1 MESETK
7 KREKF
12 LFDQKENL
20 QTRPPVIT
28 IMGHVDH
35 GKTKLL
41 DAIRETNVVDD
52 EDKNA
57 YGLVSND
64 GMIKS
69 LKSSLLKMDKTI
81 EEYNEEKLDLAELEA
96 KILAMPD
103 TIKVGITENL
113 DRRVRELDNTST
125 PLPFECYYAVEV
137 ENASAIEKKI
147 HEGLD
152 DKRVRQNREFFNAT
166 PEQAKAILEI
176 AEVMGGKNVTPK
188 EDIVETPQDK
198 QALENARKKRGRID
212 YFGILGIQKGTTL
225 TFSKDKNIT
234 CTVSDNGKIIFREK
248 ETTLSG
254 SALLITN
261 EMGYDW
267 GQVQGAGYWC
277 YQGKTL
283 RELVSEK

>member
-1 MESETK
+1 MTKIVYILTNES
-7 KREKF
+7 
-12 LFDQKENL
+12 
-20 QTRPPVIT
+20 
-28 IMGHVDH
+28 
-35 GKTKLL
+35 
-41 DAIRETNVVDD
+41 
-52 EDKNA
+52 
-57 YGLVSND
+57 
-64 GMIKS
+64 
-69 LKSSLLKMDKTI
+69 
-81 EEYNEEKLDLAELEA
+81 
-96 KILAMPD
+96 MPD
-103 TIKVGITENL
+103 TIKVGITDSL

-152 DKRVRQNREFFNAT
+152 DKRVRQNREFFNTT

-176 AEVMGGKNVTPK
+176 AEVMGGKNITPK
-188 EDIVETPQDK
+188 EDIVVTPQDK
-198 QALENARKKRGRID
+198 QALENARKKRGRIN

-225 TFSKDKNIT
+225 TFSKDEKIT
-234 CTVSDNGKIIFREK
+234 CVVSDNGKIIFRDK

-283 RELVSEK
+283 RDLVSEK

>member
-1 MESETK
+1 MAIVYILTNES
-7 KREKF
+7 
-12 LFDQKENL
+12 
-20 QTRPPVIT
+20 
-28 IMGHVDH
+28 
-35 GKTKLL
+35 
-41 DAIRETNVVDD
+41 
-52 EDKNA
+52 
-57 YGLVSND
+57 
-64 GMIKS
+64 
-69 LKSSLLKMDKTI
+69 
-81 EEYNEEKLDLAELEA
+81 
-96 KILAMPD
+96 MPD
-103 TIKVGITENL
+103 IIKVGITENL

-225 TFSKDKNIT
+225 TFSKDENIT
-234 CTVSDNGKIIFREK
+234 CVVSDNGKIIFRDK

-254 SALLITN
+254 SALLVTN

-283 RELVSEK
+283 RDLVSEK

>member
-1 MESETK
+1 MSKIVYILTNES
-7 KREKF
+7 
-12 LFDQKENL
+12 
-20 QTRPPVIT
+20 
-28 IMGHVDH
+28 
-35 GKTKLL
+35 
-41 DAIRETNVVDD
+41 
-52 EDKNA
+52 
-57 YGLVSND
+57 
-64 GMIKS
+64 
-69 LKSSLLKMDKTI
+69 
-81 EEYNEEKLDLAELEA
+81 
-96 KILAMPD
+96 MPD
-103 TIKVGITENL
+103 TIKVGITDNL

-137 ENASAIEKKI
+137 ENALAIEKKI

-225 TFSKDKNIT
+225 TFSKDENIT
-234 CTVSDNGKIIFREK
+234 CVVSDNGKIIFRDK

-254 SALLITN
+254 SALLVTN

-283 RELVSEK
+283 RDLVSEK